1 MPTPINQNTN
11 PFGREDN
18 LASGKPIPPA
28 AGSRQMNHLDR
39 NHPFSTHRTGLRQDL
54 VASNRSYCADGI
66 SSEDFDAIA
75 AQFDDLCIDQIA
87 TYKTQ
92 EQPGRTSLFLSYQ
105 DGHVIG
111 GAIVVIYA
119 LPLVGRGVA
128 NVRFGPFWRRNKIL
142 PSADNYAAIVRQLV
156 QEYSDRR
163 GLMLTIL
170 PRPHPSFGQGESNA
184 LLANGFEERSAP
196 ARSKRFFVDLT
207 LSEQL
212 QRQSLSQKWRYNLV
226 KSENAGLS
234 ITQEDGPDADA
245 AFAKIHDRM
254 LARKKTKL
262 ADRLDIVPALRASAQ
277 ASLRP
282 RTYLARKGDE
292 VVAGAIVLGLGDT
305 AYYLYGATGC
315 SGLDTRAGYALQWH
329 IVNQLS
335 TERFQYY
342 DLGGSS
348 CNDGLR
354 QFKSGLCGR
363 AGLEVE
369 VPDEYDYSNNS
380 LGALFGRSVHMLRY
394 LKTSHGH
401 IRNDVAQ
408 VLKR

>member
-1 MPTPINQNTN
+1 M
-11 PFGREDN
+11 
-18 LASGKPIPPA
+18 ASRKPIPPVV
-28 AGSRQMNHLDR
+28 GSRPVNHLDR
-39 NHPFSTHRTGLRQDL
+39 NHPFSTDQTGARQDL
-54 VASNRSYCADGI
+54 VASNRGYSADSI
-66 SSEDFDAIA
+66 SSAEFDAIA
-75 AQFDDLCIDQIA
+75 VQFDDLCIDQIA

-105 DGHVIG
+105 DGHVVG

-119 LPLVGRGVA
+119 LPFVGRGVA
-128 NVRFGPFWRRNKIL
+128 NVRFGPFWRRNKTL
-142 PSADNYAAIVRQLV
+142 PCADNYAAIVRQMV

-170 PRPHPSFGQGESNA
+170 PRPHPYFGQAESNA
-184 LLANGFEERSAP
+184 LQANGFEERSAP

-212 QRQSLSQKWRYNLV
+212 QRQSLNQKWRYNLV
-226 KSENAGLS
+226 KSEKAGLK
-234 ITQEDGPDADA
+234 ITQEDGPEADA
-245 AFAKIHDRM
+245 AFAQIHDRM

-262 ADRLDIVPALRASAQ
+262 ADRLDIVPALRASAET
-277 ASLRP
+277 ALRP
-282 RTYLARKGDE
+282 RTFLARKGDV

-315 SGLDTRAGYALQWH
+315 SGLDSRAGYALQWH
-329 IVNQLS
+329 IVKQLG

-354 QFKSGLCGR
+354 QFKSGLSGR

-380 LGALFGRSVHMLRY
+380 VGALFGRSVHMLRY

-401 IRNDVAQ
+401 IRNDMAQ